1 MLRRSPALA
10 ATIVL
15 TLALGI
21 GANTAIFSVVDS
33 VLLRPLEFRDP
44 ARLVAIW
51 DNYAGL
57 PKLGVSPAEYEQ
69 WSRQTGLF
77 DGVAR
82 YRYVGAGR
90 DMNLSGGGEPVRVH
104 TTWASASLF
113 SVLGVRPAAGR
124 FFADT
129 DASAPVAL
137 LSYRL
142 WRDQFAGDPKII
154 GAPIRLSSLPGAGTN
169 LNAQAFTV
177 IGVLPSGFRLAPWA
191 DVWMTESQGAD
202 ESTNPVR
209 HAFGVIARLK
219 PGVDTRQVSARLDSI
234 GQRLR
239 REHPATSNGFGF
251 VVSGLQRDLAGNLRP
266 ALLVLLGAVTLVL
279 LIACVNVANLL
290 LARSTARRHEMAVR
304 IALGASRWRILR
316 DSLSESVQLAI
327 AGGAAGLAIAYLGL
341 NALLRFVPPDSIDPA
356 SVHLDFTTLGFLFAA
371 SLATGL
377 IFGIAPALE
386 AARQD
391 PNDGLRDS
399 GRSVTHGSSAGRSAL
414 VVAEFALAFLLLLG
428 AGLFLRSFARLLHV
442 DPGFQPANVL
452 ALRFTLSGQSY
463 SDDQKLRAFFDRLET
478 RLKTLA
484 GVKAVALANA
494 LPLGSTRGNTI
505 RFSVPGSH
513 GMHGDL
519 LPMAQNC
526 LVTPDYFRTLGIP
539 LIAGRSYEARDLGQ
553 PVIMVNQTMARTFW
567 PGENPIGKRFITGP
581 WGANPSWSTV
591 IGVVGDVKQFGLD
604 SEGTNDF
611 YSLWYGGTYLLI
623 QTSSNPLA
631 LSAAVRREIQV
642 LDPTAPVSDFAG
654 MQQIMDASSGSRR
667 FTTVLL
673 SVFAALALALAL
685 IGIYGVMS
693 WSVAERRQEIGVRMA
708 LGADARRIFRLILG
722 RGLRLSLIGLVLGL
736 AGTLALSRIL
746 ASLLFEIS
754 PHDPLILGGVSLA
767 MLAVTVAACYL
778 PALRAT
784 EVDPLDTLR
793 AE

>member
-21 GANTAIFSVVDS
+21 GANTAIFSVVAS

-51 DNYAGL
+51 DNYAGT

-69 WSRQTGLF
+69 WSRQTDLF

-90 DMNLSGGGEPVRVH
+90 DMNLSGGAEPVRVH

-124 FFADT
+124 FFVDA

-142 WRDQFAGDPKII
+142 WRDQFAGDPKIV

-202 ESTNPVR
+202 EPTNPVR
-209 HAFGVIARLK
+209 HAFGVVARLK
-219 PGVDTRQVSARLDSI
+219 PGVDTRQVSARLESV

-251 VVSGLQRDLAGNLRP
+251 AVSGLQRDLAGNLRP
-266 ALLVLLGAVTLVL
+266 ALLMLLGAVTLVL

-304 IALGASRWRILR
+304 IALGASRWFSTGQHAYVALHPFRAIL
-316 DSLSESVQLAI
+316 
-327 AGGAAGLAIAYLGL
+327 
-341 NALLRFVPPDSIDPA
+341 
-356 SVHLDFTTLGFLFAA
+356 
-371 SLATGL
+371 
-377 IFGIAPALE
+377 FGRSK
-386 AARQD
+386 AARVFRSLGNASED
-391 PNDGLRDS
+391 TGRREGGRRSERAAARVHAREHHPVRRSRLARNAPRPSSDGSELP
-399 GRSVTHGSSAGRSAL
+399 GH
-414 VVAEFALAFLLLLG
+414 
-428 AGLFLRSFARLLHV
+428 AGLF
-442 DPGFQPANVL
+442 P
-452 ALRFTLSGQSY
+452 
-463 SDDQKLRAFFDRLET
+463 
-478 RLKTLA
+478 
-484 GVKAVALANA
+484 NA
-494 LPLGSTRGNTI
+494 
-505 RFSVPGSH
+505 
-513 GMHGDL
+513 
-519 LPMAQNC
+519 
-526 LVTPDYFRTLGIP
+526 GIP
-539 LIAGRSYEARDLGQ
+539 LIAGRSYEARDIGQ
-553 PVIMVNQTMARTFW
+553 PVIIVNQTMARTFW

-581 WGANPSWSTV
+581 WDPNPSWSTV

-604 SEGTNDF
+604 SESTNDF
-611 YSLWYGGTYLLI
+611 YSLWYGGTYLLV
-623 QTSSNPLA
+623 QTSDPLA
-631 LSAAVRREIQV
+631 LSAAVRREIQA
-642 LDPTAPVSDFAG
+642 LDPTAPVSDFAS
-654 MQQIMDASSGSRR
+654 MQQIVDASSGSRR

-736 AGTLALSRIL
+736 AGTLALSRVL

-754 PHDPLILGGVSLA
+754 PHDPWILGGVSLA
-767 MLAVTVAACYL
+767 MLLVTVAACYL

-784 EVDPLDTLR
+784 EVDPLETLR